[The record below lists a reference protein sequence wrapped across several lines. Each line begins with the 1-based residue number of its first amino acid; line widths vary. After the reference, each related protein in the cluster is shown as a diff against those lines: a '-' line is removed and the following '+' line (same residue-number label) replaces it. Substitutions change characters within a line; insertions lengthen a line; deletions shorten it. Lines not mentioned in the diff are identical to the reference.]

1 MNKIIKK
8 NVLIC
13 VGVLIMIFSS
23 CEKEIIEIKSNDVNL
38 TGKTHFVSINDVPF
52 LFPSI
57 EKFNA
62 DYNFLSNPSLKRRDG
77 VQDLN
82 LELSKIVEYAA
93 DNGCDSYSIP
103 IKNELDINQD
113 YYFENLNVT
122 KLGDQFQPFITRF
135 TASNQEKFSLTTFS
149 GKIEILDLNKTLI
162 TTLPFENGQLKIPP
176 VFVPRDF
183 ENDSSTG
190 GGAGTGNGPGGFI
203 TWVLNQLG
211 YSVLWSTMNN
221 SWQIVSN
228 GNSSSSSGINS
239 NSNNDG
245 SNLGNISL
253 FPNGTQTWST
263 SNSSP
268 PNTNGGNGGS
278 FTIVPNPPTWIEDN
292 TLTDQINLIIQRL
305 QPSANASRWLKNPV
319 NSQSAQEVYSYLYQ
333 NPNINNSD
341 DFVKNIIDLAISET
355 NLADVKNLI
364 GLSLRLQKNS
374 TSEITINLVNSLD
387 SFMDLNTIDPV
398 TNALLIQYFTIQCAI
413 IRHNHPSYS
422 NLKVYWEASKS
433 AIHLTLDAFGLI
445 PVYGEIADLS
455 NGVLYAIEGD
465 GLNASLSVASAVPI
479 IGWASVGT
487 KYGIMILVT
496 VTGKT
501 KLVWKI
507 VNNVIQFGDR
517 GQLRKVLNLAV
528 GNPFI
533 AHHIMPW
540 ALQTKTVIQRAAKY
554 ANPFHMNSPLN
565 GIALSNVVH
574 TGNHQ
579 AYSDLIADKLDDF
592 IASNPNA
599 TPQECYNFLTNLIQ
613 RIRLWIINNPI
624 TNINQMILP

>member
-8 NVLIC
+8 IVLMC
-13 VGVLIMIFSS
+13 VSVSIMIFSS

-221 SWQIVSN
+221 SWMIVSN
-228 GNSSSSSGINS
+228 GNSSSSGGINP
-239 NSNNDG
+239 NSNNNG

-263 SNSSP
+263 PNSSS

-292 TLTDQINLIIQRL
+292 TLADQINLIIQRL
-305 QPSANASRWLKNPV
+305 QPSANASRWLKNPL
-319 NSQSAQEVYSYLYQ
+319 NSQFAQEIYDYMYQ

-341 DFVKNIIDLAISET
+341 TFVKQAIERMILNPNLRINLKQSVKSPAYIDTSSIDNSTPEGAKFTAVYNALMTSPKFKSLFIDLFGSPQSLYNVKFEIAEHVYDYDNPTEDINGDCSPLSTDNLIKIRINKQILTPSGDIWKNNLEVAKTILHECIHAYLFVKAKYPEMGMPIPNAQNMTFDQICNALYGPNVQHTFMYNNMIPTLQNILSQMLNILTTAIKRNEVEGLIVHPTITPYTSTPWSWNNYFYYLSFQGLDGTTSFQSDFQLNST
-355 NLADVKNLI
+355 NLNLYVQYKEL
-364 GLSLRLQKNS
+364 GH
-374 TSEITINLVNSLD
+374 
-387 SFMDLNTIDPV
+387 MYIDR
-398 TNALLIQYFTIQCAI
+398 I
-413 IRHNHPSYS
+413 IP
-422 NLKVYWEASKS
+422 
-433 AIHLTLDAFGLI
+433 
-445 PVYGEIADLS
+445 
-455 NGVLYAIEGD
+455 
-465 GLNASLSVASAVPI
+465 
-479 IGWASVGT
+479 
-487 KYGIMILVT
+487 
-496 VTGKT
+496 
-501 KLVWKI
+501 
-507 VNNVIQFGDR
+507 
-517 GQLRKVLNLAV
+517 
-528 GNPFI
+528 
-533 AHHIMPW
+533 
-540 ALQTKTVIQRAAKY
+540 
-554 ANPFHMNSPLN
+554 
-565 GIALSNVVH
+565 
-574 TGNHQ
+574 
-579 AYSDLIADKLDDF
+579 
-592 IASNPNA
+592 
-599 TPQECYNFLTNLIQ
+599 
-613 RIRLWIINNPI
+613 
-624 TNINQMILP
+624 